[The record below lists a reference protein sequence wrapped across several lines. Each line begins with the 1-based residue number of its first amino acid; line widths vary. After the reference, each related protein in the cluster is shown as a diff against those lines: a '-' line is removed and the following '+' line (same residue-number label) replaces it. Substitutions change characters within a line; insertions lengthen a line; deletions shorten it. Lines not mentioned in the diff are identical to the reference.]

1 MIEELN
7 KANRKIEGKL
17 KIVEAMS
24 SLSWV
29 MSQNRDAFDEEGVR
43 KGFDDYMLV
52 FLGWLLGWR
61 FKWQSELVTAQ
72 MENSMMKSML
82 EGDPISEDF
91 KNNIN
96 PEMFS

>member
-1 MIEELN
+1 VIEELN

-29 MSQNRDAFDEEGVR
+29 MSQNRDAFDEEGVW
-43 KGFDDYMLV
+43 KGYDDYMLV

-82 EGDPISEDF
+82 GGDPISEDL
-91 KNNIN
+91 KNNID